1 MTIATHR
8 RNYLALAALLLI
20 CALMLVGAS
29 AKSSVRQS
37 ERQTADVPVHLPFA
51 PREELV
57 YEGEFTKSLLRK
69 VDIAELRFTA
79 TLEPAHTN
87 GNSQENG
94 EARKSLHL
102 TLDAVSKGLL
112 RKLFGLRFRQ
122 HIESTVDPV
131 SFAVLQTSK
140 LDEQG
145 DRRRTS
151 EAIFDRTAGKVVWT
165 ERDPN
170 DPTRE
175 PRIVASEFTGAVQ
188 DLASIFYFLR
198 TQRLA
203 PGQSLEITI
212 SDSGRI
218 YRVPIRVVERKMMKS
233 VVGEVATLKVE
244 PEVFGEG
251 RLVRGRG
258 KMAIWFTD
266 DARHIPVRAHISNEM
281 GTLDIKLKTIN
292 GGAK

>member
-1 MTIATHR
+1 MMIATHR
-8 RNYLALAALLLI
+8 RNYLAFAALLLI
-20 CALMLVGAS
+20 CALALVGAS
-29 AKSSVRQS
+29 AKSSARQS
-37 ERQTADVPVHLPFA
+37 ADVPVRLPFA

-79 TLEPAHTN
+79 TLEPAGPT
-87 GNSQENG
+87 GNPQENV
-94 EARKSLHL
+94 EARKSLRL
-102 TLDAVSKGLL
+102 TLDAASKGLL
-112 RKLFGLRFRQ
+112 RKLFGLRFHQ

-131 SFAVLQTSK
+131 SFAVLQTKK

-170 DPTRE
+170 DPTKE
-175 PRIVASEFTGAVQ
+175 PRVVSADFNGAVQ

-198 TQRLA
+198 TQPLA
-203 PGQSLEITI
+203 LGQSLEITI

-218 YRVPIRVVERKMMKS
+218 YRVPVKVVEKKMMKS
-233 VVGEVATLKVE
+233 VLGEVSVLRVE
-244 PEVFGEG
+244 PDVFGEG

-266 DARHIPVRAHISNEM
+266 DARRIPVRAHISNEM
-281 GTLDIKLKTIN
+281 GTLDIKLKSIT

>member
-1 MTIATHR
+1 MMIATHR
-8 RNYLALAALLLI
+8 RNYLAFAALLLL

-29 AKSSVRQS
+29 ARSSSARQA
-37 ERQTADVPVHLPFA
+37 ADVPVHLPFA

-79 TLEPAHTN
+79 ALEPAASTN
-87 GNSQENG
+87 GNPQENG
-94 EARKSLHL
+94 EARKSLRL

-112 RKLFGLRFRQ
+112 RKLFGLRFHQ

-131 SFAVLQTSK
+131 SFAVLQTKK

-170 DPTRE
+170 DPTKE
-175 PRIVASEFTGAVQ
+175 PRVVSTDFNGAVQ

-198 TQRLA
+198 TQPLA
-203 PGQSLEITI
+203 LGQSLEITI

-218 YRVPIRVVERKMMKS
+218 YRIPHKVVEKKMMKT
-233 VVGEVATLKVE
+233 VLGEVAVLKVV
-244 PEVFGEG
+244 PEIFGEG
-251 RLVRGRG
+251 RLIRGRG

-266 DARHIPVRAHISNEM
+266 DARHIPVRAHITNEM
-281 GTLDIKLKTIN
+281 GTLDIKLKSISS
-292 GGAK
+292 GAKV